1 MSDPVVPLM
10 PVGQILGAEIEERGW
25 TQADFAAVLGRPT
38 QFVSEIITGKKEIT
52 RESAAQIAA
61 ALGHSAGYWLKLQD
75 DYLLHEQAKDSATQR
90 VIRNVRRRAR
100 LNDLAPMSVLLRRGI
115 IRGRTLDDQEAEIME
130 LYELK
135 DIDDD
140 PGFVLAARRSNPSE
154 VLSTLQLAWVACVR
168 RAARARKL
176 SVPYSAAGL
185 ARLAAEL
192 PRILTT
198 PDRFRDL
205 PGTLAQVGVRLVYVE
220 ALPGAK
226 IDGCAFFLDGTAVIA
241 LSGRGKRLDKILF
254 TLLHEIA
261 HLVLRHVKPDETE
274 IIVEEV
280 EQHPTDSATERAA
293 NQRAGSWI
301 LPQPLPHTRERIN
314 QAWVTRL
321 AGERGLPPIVVIGQ
335 LQKLNRLDWRST
347 LAKNA
352 PTVTEELA
360 SW

>member
-61 ALGHSAGYWLKLQD
+61 ALGHSPGYWLKLQD
-75 DYLLHEQAKDSATQR
+75 DYLLHEQAKDSVTQHAL
-90 VIRNVRRRAR
+90 RNVRRRAR
-100 LNDLAPMSVLLRRGI
+100 LNELAPMPVLLKRGI
-115 IRGRTLDDQEAEIME
+115 IQGRTLDDQEAEIME

-135 DIDDD
+135 DINDD

-154 VLSTLQLAWVACVR
+154 VLSALQLAWVACVR
-168 RAARARKL
+168 RTARARKPA
-176 SVPYSAAGL
+176 VPYSAA
-185 ARLAAEL
+185 RLAHLATEL

-205 PGTLAQVGVRLVYVE
+205 PSTLAKVGVRLVYVE

-226 IDGCAFFLDGTAVIA
+226 IDGCAFFLDGTPVIA

-261 HLVLRHVKPDETE
+261 HLILRHVKPDETQ

-280 EQHPTDSATERAA
+280 EQQTRDSATERAA

-301 LPQPLPHTRERIN
+301 LPQPLPRTRDRTN
-314 QAWVTRL
+314 QAWITRI
-321 AGERGLPPIVVIGQ
+321 AEERGLAPIVVVGQ
-335 LQKLNRLDWRST
+335 LQNCKRLDWRST
-347 LAKNA
+347 LAKDA

>member
-1 MSDPVVPLM
+1 MSDPVFPLI
-10 PVGQILGAEIEERGW
+10 PVGQILSAEIEERGW

-38 QFVSEIITGKKEIT
+38 QFVSEIITGRKEIT

-61 ALGHSAGYWLKLQD
+61 ALGHSPGYWLKLQD
-75 DYLLHEQAKDSATQR
+75 DYLLYEQAKDSATQR
-90 VIRNVRRRAR
+90 VLRNVRRRAR
-100 LNDLAPMSVLLRRGI
+100 LNELAPMPVLLKRGI

-135 DIDDD
+135 DISDD

-154 VLSTLQLAWVACVR
+154 VLSTLQVAWVAGVR
-168 RAARARKL
+168 RTARARKP
-176 SVPYSAAGL
+176 SVPYSAAEL
-185 ARLAAEL
+185 ARLATEL

-205 PGTLAQVGVRLVYVE
+205 PGILAQVGVRLVYVE

-226 IDGCAFFLDGTAVIA
+226 IDGCAFFLDGTPVIA

-254 TLLHEIA
+254 TLLHELA
-261 HLVLRHVKPDETE
+261 HLVLRHVKPDE

-280 EQHPTDSATERAA
+280 EQHASDSATERAA

-301 LPQPLPHTRERIN
+301 LPQPLPYTRERIN
-314 QAWVTRL
+314 QAWITRI
-321 AGERGLPPIVVIGQ
+321 AGERGLAPIVVIGQ
-335 LQKLNRLDWRST
+335 LQNLKRLDWRST

-352 PTVTEELA
+352 PTVTEELT

>member
-10 PVGQILGAEIEERGW
+10 PVGQILSAEIEERGW

-61 ALGHSAGYWLKLQD
+61 ALSHTPGYWLKLQD

-90 VIRNVRRRAR
+90 ELRNVRRRAR
-100 LNDLAPMSVLLRRGI
+100 LNELAPVSVLLKRGI
-115 IRGRTLDDQEAEIME
+115 IQGRTIDDQEAELLE

-135 DIDDD
+135 DIDDE
-140 PGFVLAARRSNPSE
+140 PGFALAARRSDPSE
-154 VLSTLQLAWVACVR
+154 TLSALQLAWVACVR
-168 RAARARKL
+168 RTARARKPP
-176 SVPYSAAGL
+176 VPYSPDGL

-198 PDRFRDL
+198 PGRFRDL
-205 PGTLAQVGVRLVYVE
+205 PDLLAQVGVRLVYVE

-226 IDGCAFFLDGTAVIA
+226 IDGCAFFLDDGTPVIG
-241 LSGRGKRLDKILF
+241 LSGRGKRMDKILF

-261 HLVLRHVKPDETE
+261 HLVFGHVKPDE

-280 EQHPTDSATERAA
+280 EQHASDSDIEEAA
-293 NQRAGSWI
+293 NHRAGSWI
-301 LPQPLPHTRERIN
+301 LPQPLPPARERIN
-314 QAWVTRL
+314 QAWVTRI
-321 AGERGLPPIVVIGQ
+321 AGERGLAPIVVIGQ
-335 LQKLNRLDWRST
+335 LQNAKRLDWRST

-352 PTVTEELA
+352 PTVSEELA

>member
-10 PVGQILGAEIEERGW
+10 PAGQILGAEIEERGW
-25 TQADFAAVLGRPT
+25 TQADFAAVLSRPT

-61 ALGHSAGYWLKLQD
+61 ALGHTPGYWLKLQD
-75 DYLLHEQAKDSATQR
+75 DYLLHEQAKDTATQR
-90 VIRNVRRRAR
+90 ELRNVRRRVR
-100 LNDLAPMSVLLRRGI
+100 FNELAPMPLLLKRGI
-115 IRGRTLDDQEAEIME
+115 IQGRTVDDQEAELME

-135 DIDDD
+135 DINDE
-140 PGFVLAARRSNPSE
+140 PGFVLAARRSNPAE
-154 VLSTLQLAWVACVR
+154 TLSTLQLAWVACAR
-168 RAARARKL
+168 RTARARKPP
-176 SVPYSAAGL
+176 VPYSADRL

-205 PGTLAQVGVRLVYVE
+205 PGLLAQAGVRLVYVE

-226 IDGCAFFLDGTAVIA
+226 IDGCAFFLDDGTPVIA
-241 LSGRGKRLDKILF
+241 LSGRGKRMDKIIF

-261 HLVLRHVKPDETE
+261 HLVLGHVKPDE

-280 EQHPTDSATERAA
+280 GQHAPDSDNEKAANHRAA
-293 NQRAGSWI
+293 SWI
-301 LPQPLPHTRERIN
+301 LPQPLPPARDRIN
-314 QAWVTRL
+314 QAWVIRV
-321 AGERGLPPIVVIGQ
+321 AGERGLAPIVVIGQ
-335 LQKLNRLDWRST
+335 LQNLKRLDWRST

-360 SW
+360 NW

>member
-10 PVGQILGAEIEERGW
+10 PVGQILGAEIEDRGW

-38 QFVSEIITGKKEIT
+38 QFVSEIINGKKEIT

-61 ALGHSAGYWLKLQD
+61 ALGHSPGYWLKLQD
-75 DYLLHEQAKDSATQR
+75 DYLLYEQAQDSLTQR
-90 VIRNVRRRAR
+90 KLCNVRRRAR
-100 LNDLAPMSVLLRRGI
+100 LNDLAPMSVLLKRGI

-135 DIDDD
+135 DMSDD
-140 PGFVLAARRSNPSE
+140 PEFILAARRSNPSE
-154 VLSTLQLAWVACVR
+154 ILSALQLAWVASVR
-168 RAARARKL
+168 RAARTRKPP
-176 SVPYSAAGL
+176 VPYSAPAL
-185 ARLAAEL
+185 ARLAAKL
-192 PRILTT
+192 PHILTA
-198 PDRFRDL
+198 PARFRDL
-205 PGTLAQVGVRLVYVE
+205 PDILAQVGVRLVYVE

-226 IDGCAFFLDGTAVIA
+226 IDGCAFFLGGTPVIA
-241 LSGRGKRLDKILF
+241 LSGRGKRMDKILF

-261 HLVLRHVKPDETE
+261 HLVLRHVKADEIQ

-280 EQHPTDSATERAA
+280 EQHDSDSATERAA

-301 LPQPLPHTRERIN
+301 LQQPLPYIQERIN
-314 QAWVTRL
+314 QAWVTRI
-321 AGERGLPPIVVIGQ
+321 AAERGLAPIVIIGQ
-335 LQKLNRLDWRST
+335 LQNLKRLDWHST